1 MYSIKYVFSQITSF
15 LDRSKFNRLVAK
27 YNGDSYVKSFT
38 CWNQLLVLMFGQLC
52 QRKSLRDLSMAIGAH
67 RDKLYHLGFGK
78 SVTLSNL
85 SKANNSRDYRIFEDY
100 AYFMVA
106 QAQKK
111 LNADVFKLGG
121 KVYAFDSTTIDLCLS
136 VYEWAKFRRTKAGI
150 KVHTLFDLETHIPE
164 FFHITSANVHDSK
177 AMDKIDYQKD
187 AFYVF
192 DRGYNDFYQL
202 NNINSLGSYFV
213 VRGKQNLNYRVIR
226 WKRRMKKNILSDSI
240 VKLDGYMSSRK
251 YPNAFRR
258 IVYYDEEQDRE
269 FTFLTNALSLEAQQ
283 VADLYKSRWQIELFF
298 KWMKQ
303 HLNIQRFWG
312 TTENAMRI
320 QIYSAII
327 TYCLAAIIH
336 HDMKLKCSVYEMLQ
350 VLSMSLIDNSNIRD
364 LLDPPNDNI
373 VNELDGSSEPNLFNY

>member
-1 MYSIKYVFSQITSF
+1 
-15 LDRSKFNRLVAK
+15 
-27 YNGDSYVKSFT
+27 
-38 CWNQLLVLMFGQLC
+38 MFGQLC
-52 QRKSLRDLSMAIGAH
+52 QRKGLRDLSMAIGAH

-111 LNADVFKLGG
+111 LNADVFKLGD

-177 AMDKIDYQKD
+177 AMDEIDYQKD

-226 WKRRMKKNILSDSI
+226 WKRRMKKNI
-240 VKLDGYMSSRK
+240 
-251 YPNAFRR
+251 
-258 IVYYDEEQDRE
+258 Q
-269 FTFLTNALSLEAQQ
+269 
-283 VADLYKSRWQIELFF
+283 
-298 KWMKQ
+298 KQ
-303 HLNIQRFWG
+303 YQ
-312 TTENAMRI
+312 
-320 QIYSAII
+320 
-327 TYCLAAIIH
+327 
-336 HDMKLKCSVYEMLQ
+336 
-350 VLSMSLIDNSNIRD
+350 
-364 LLDPPNDNI
+364 
-373 VNELDGSSEPNLFNY
+373 